1 MKKYLNTDRKY
12 SDYILPFLTLIAVTV
27 LAAGGF
33 YWIKS
38 CNTSLIQPVAEVAGE
53 ETDPAAGRLI
63 CFAIYLI
70 LSIALVVIAS
80 VREKKKPDKMLS
92 SWTLSVAGGTLLWVS
107 IGESSWHFG
116 INVLSDEGAVSFTNF
131 PRIESIEG
139 IWFFLIILVIS
150 FAIIKTSD
158 FSLTAY
164 LFTFLGN
171 WYGHLCMIA
180 TYPVAVSMG
189 TNLDMVTWYRI
200 TGFVNFVIF
209 TLIGVIILIRGRKR
223 ATKYLASICL
233 YVAIGTLL
241 FGTILGET

>member
-12 SDYILPFLTLIAVTV
+12 SDCILPFLTLIAVTGLV
-27 LAAGGF
+27 VGGF

-38 CNTSLIQPVAEVAGE
+38 WNTSLIQPVAEVAGE
-53 ETDPAAGRLI
+53 ETNPAAGRLI
-63 CFAIYLI
+63 CMAIYLM
-70 LSIALVVIAS
+70 LSAALVVIAS
-80 VREKKKPDKMLS
+80 IREKKPDKNLS
-92 SWTLSVAGGTLLWVS
+92 TWTLSVAGGTLLWNA

-116 INVLSDEGAVSFTNF
+116 FNVLSDEGAVSFANF

-139 IWFFLIILVIS
+139 IWFFLILLAIS
-150 FAIIKTSD
+150 FAIMSTSA

-200 TGFVNFVIF
+200 TGFINFAILS
-209 TLIGVIILIRGRKR
+209 LIGVAILIRGRKR
-223 ATKYLASICL
+223 TTKYLASICF
-233 YVAIGTLL
+233 YVAIGTLIY
-241 FGTILGET
+241 GTILGET